1 MESQEINAP
10 GVGVMSKKGPPPD
23 EQEKKK
29 TTVKVS
35 CLFSSYSLQ
44 IVSNFGEIR
53 KSGQNTCARE
63 IQLTRDA
70 MGSPEVS
77 RILRF

>member
-1 MESQEINAP
+1 MESQEIIAP

-29 TTVKVS
+29 ATVKVS
-35 CLFSSYSLQ
+35 FLFGSYSLQ
-44 IVSNFGEIR
+44 VASNFGEIR

-63 IQLTRDA
+63 IWLTPDA
-70 MGSPEVS
+70 RGSPDV
-77 RILRF
+77 LRVL